1 MSKPL
6 NDFSKLNKTMI
17 RKPEPPKP
25 APAAKSRPA
34 DEEEFTEEYFLR
46 GKRNTDKHYA
56 PHEEDLPGDEKEY
69 KISEL
74 SSQLSDLELKIRRQE
89 QKIKDLTSDLEVAND
104 TIQKLQALSVS
115 ALDLEKENARL
126 KSDNRRL
133 ASELKRQETEAAA
146 PEPES
151 QTEPEPV
158 PQGTLSLTFKS
169 EELFPGEARELLLA
183 VLNDAIKSC
192 RNNDQQRRTQILADL
207 LTVNPST
214 GEIKS
219 RLEFFNKLVTDCDKF
234 VDTDVLAKLREL
246 GIETVSGKNHWKL
259 RYGNITFP
267 LSKTP
272 SDRRSLAN
280 SLKNIERKIY

>member
-25 APAAKSRPA
+25 APAMRPA
-34 DEEEFTEEYFLR
+34 REEEEFTEEYFLR
-46 GKRNTDKHYA
+46 GKKNTDKHYA

-69 KISEL
+69 QISEL
-74 SSQLSDLELKIRRQE
+74 SSKLSDSELKLKRQE

-126 KSDNRRL
+126 KSENRRL
-133 ASELKRQETEAAA
+133 SSELKKQESESAD
-146 PEPES
+146 PETDSPKAL
-151 QTEPEPV
+151 EPV
-158 PQGTLSLTFKS
+158 PQGTLSFVFKS

-183 VLNDAIKSC
+183 ILNDALKNC
-192 RNNDQQRRTQILADL
+192 RNNDQQRRAQILAEL
-207 LTVNPST
+207 LTANPST